1 MRIVFLSYNFSADIH
16 DPQQWFERIK
26 YYRGWLE
33 CLAATH
39 TVIRIDQINYLGHAV
54 HNGVEYCFV
63 KGRRKNHFPVA
74 LNHFAASKKPDVVV
88 VSSFLY
94 PWQVILLRKTLGRAV
109 VIIVQ
114 NHAERPFAG
123 PKKYLQRIASHR
135 VNYFL
140 FTSAET
146 GAAWVKN
153 GNIHSAEKIKE
164 LMEVSSAF
172 EPAGKDIA
180 RQQTGAHGSPIFLWV
195 GRLNQNK
202 DPFTAVR
209 AFLHFAA
216 QQPTAKLYMIFQSD
230 ELLPDIKNILPR
242 DSSAVV
248 LVGNVPHDDLQPWY
262 NSADYFLA
270 ASHHEGSGTAL
281 CEAMSC
287 GCIPIVSNIPSFKTI
302 TGDCGILFEKGSVSS
317 LLTALQQ
324 TVGINTELWRAK
336 VLEHFKNNLSFAA
349 IAGHFEKLPALS

>member
-39 TVIRIDQINYLGHAV
+39 TVIRIDQINYVGHTV
-54 HNGVEYCFV
+54 YNGVEYCFV
-63 KGRRKNHFPVA
+63 KGRRKSYFPTA
-74 LNHFAASKKPDVVV
+74 LNNFVASKQPDVVV
-88 VSSFLY
+88 VSSFLF
-94 PWQVILLRKTLGRAV
+94 PWQVILLRKTLGSAA

-114 NHAERPFAG
+114 NHAEQPFTG
-123 PKKYLQRIASHR
+123 LKKFLQRIASH
-135 VNYFL
+135 NINCFL

-172 EPAGKDIA
+172 EPADKDTA
-180 RQQTGAHGSPIFLWV
+180 RQKTGAQGSPIFLWV
-195 GRLNQNK
+195 GRLNPNK
-202 DPFTAVR
+202 DPLTAVR
-209 AFLHFAA
+209 AFLQFAA
-216 QQPTAKLYMIFQSD
+216 QQPAAKLYMIFQSD
-230 ELLPDIKNILPR
+230 ELLQDIKKMLPAV
-242 DSSAVV
+242 SSPVA
-248 LVGNVPHDDLQPWY
+248 LLGSLPHHELEPWY

-302 TGDCGILFEKGSVSS
+302 TGDCGMLFEKGNVSS

-324 TVGINTELWRAK
+324 TPGINTESSRTK
-336 VLEHFKNNLSFAA
+336 VLEHFCEHLSFPA
-349 IAGHFEKLPALS
+349 IAGHFEKLLALS